1 MNSPQSV
8 TTLNTQIKSLLEST
22 FVYAHVEGEVSRFTY
37 HSSGH
42 LYFTLKDK
50 NSSISCVMFRGN
62 NKKMKFRLEEG
73 MSVIISGSISV
84 FVPRGSYQL
93 NCVSI
98 EPSGSGALAK
108 AYEQLK
114 EKLRAL
120 GYFDESNKKEIPRYI
135 KSVALVTS
143 GTGAALQDML
153 RVAEKRWPL
162 IKLKVIDTIVQ
173 GENSAVNIAKNIKY
187 ADTLGVDVI
196 VTGRGG
202 GSVEDLW
209 GFNEEVVA
217 QAIYKAKTPVVS
229 AVGHEIDFVIS
240 DFVADL
246 RAPTPS
252 AAIEMILP
260 DKNELLMSI
269 DNQIEQMQRSFMR
282 ILSQKSIELKNLKNE
297 FQRYSFEQKSY
308 LLSQEVKI
316 LREKFNTKIS
326 QIFQEKNRKIEYL
339 SENLSF
345 TCRQNILKKGQVL
358 ESLKNTF
365 ASNNPTLGLN
375 ESYAQVVKG
384 GKTIKPEFLRVND
397 IFELQTKNT
406 IVKSKVLDIQKETE
420 NLFTINQIK

>member
-1 MNSPQSV
+1 MSSLQSV
-8 TTLNTQIKSLLEST
+8 TSLNTQIKSLLEST
-22 FVYAHVEGEVSRFTY
+22 FIYAHVEGEVSRFTY

-93 NCVSI
+93 NCLNI

-114 EKLRAL
+114 EKLKAQ

-153 RVAEKRWPL
+153 RIAQKRWPL
-162 IKLKVIDTIVQ
+162 VKLKVIDTIVQ
-173 GENSAVNIAKNIKY
+173 GENSAKNIAKNIRF
-187 ADTLGVDVI
+187 ADSLGVDVI

-209 GFNEEVVA
+209 GFNEEAVA
-217 QAIYKAKTPVVS
+217 LAIYQAKTPVVS

-252 AAIEMILP
+252 AAMEMILP
-260 DKNELLMSI
+260 DKDELLMSI
-269 DNQIEQMQRSFMR
+269 DNQTDQMQKQFLRV
-282 ILSQKSIELKNLKNE
+282 LSQKSMELVNLKNE

-308 LLSQEVKI
+308 LMSQEIKI
-316 LREKFNTKIS
+316 LKEKFGTKIS
-326 QIFQEKNRKIEYL
+326 QIFQEKNRKIAYFG
-339 SENLSF
+339 ENLSF
-345 TCRQNILKKGQVL
+345 MCKQNILKKEQAL
-358 ESLKNTF
+358 ENIKNQF
-365 ASNNPTLGLN
+365 LSKNPTLGLN

-384 GKTIKPEFLRVND
+384 GRTIKPEFLKIDD
-397 IFELQTKNT
+397 IFELQTKST
-406 IVKSKVLDIQKETE
+406 LIKSKVLDIEK
-420 NLFTINQIK
+420 I